1 MFDRIRRARPA
12 LLSAR
17 LVLASVCTAGAMGI
31 VCTVAVSSLEN
42 AATAARISVDR
53 QLSLI
58 DDAVGMRA
66 FTYQRGFVTQYVLT
80 GDKKWL
86 TEPDTITP
94 TFEAWLSRA
103 NAAAES
109 PEARRL
115 LERIGQEYQAF
126 NDIGLEAIRLY
137 DSGHLEEAKRR
148 LTERATHSRS
158 VRAMFD
164 DLAAGARK
172 DAEHRLTEQE
182 GIFRRLVL
190 VLVGTTIAGAFASLL
205 LGFLWSRRVTKPIYE
220 LQVQI
225 QSAAERTR
233 IQVAPGS
240 ESSDAIGAQVSAL
253 VQRIEAT
260 DAALAEHRRN
270 LIQSEKL
277 SAVGELAAK
286 LAHEV
291 LNPLAGMK
299 AAVQLLA
306 RQGAGQ
312 LARED
317 VLSTAEALN
326 HQITRVE
333 GLVRRLVNYSRPLA
347 PRLEVV
353 SVGSLLDAA
362 QEASQTVLERC
373 GTGIARRDSSDLPR
387 VEVDPLLVTQA
398 LSNLIVNAAQA
409 TVAAGRTD
417 GVELGADRT
426 QVHGREQIVIRVA
439 DHGTG
444 LPDSHLR
451 ELFKPFFTTKPDGHG
466 LGLAVSQNVV
476 LEHGGRISARN
487 RPPEQ
492 GPGAVFEIQLPVA
505 SSSAEAAR

>member
-1 MFDRIRRARPA
+1 
-12 LLSAR
+12 
-17 LVLASVCTAGAMGI
+17 
-31 VCTVAVSSLEN
+31 
-42 AATAARISVDR
+42 
-53 QLSLI
+53 
-58 DDAVGMRA
+58 
-66 FTYQRGFVTQYVLT
+66 
-80 GDKKWL
+80 
-86 TEPDTITP
+86 
-94 TFEAWLSRA
+94 
-103 NAAAES
+103 
-109 PEARRL
+109 
-115 LERIGQEYQAF
+115 
-126 NDIGLEAIRLY
+126 
-137 DSGHLEEAKRR
+137 
-148 LTERATHSRS
+148 
-158 VRAMFD
+158 MFD

-172 DAEHRLTEQE
+172 DAERHLSEQE
-182 GIFRRLVL
+182 GIFRRLVF
-190 VLVGTTIAGAFASLL
+190 VLVGTTILGAFASLL

-233 IQVAPGS
+233 IQVTPGT
-240 ESSDAIGAQVSAL
+240 ESVEAIGVQVGAL
-253 VQRIEAT
+253 VQRLEAT

-306 RQGAGQ
+306 RQGARQ
-312 LARED
+312 LSPED

-347 PRLEVV
+347 PRLEVI
-353 SVGSLLDAA
+353 SVGALLDAA

-373 GTGIARRDSSDLPR
+373 GTAIDRRDGADLPR

-409 TVAAGRTD
+409 TAAAGRTD
-417 GVELGADRT
+417 GVELGAARAH
-426 QVHGREQIVIRVA
+426 VHGREQIVIRVA
-439 DHGTG
+439 DRGAG
-444 LPDSHLR
+444 LPDTHLR
-451 ELFKPFFTTKPDGHG
+451 ELFKPFFTTKPEGHG

-492 GPGAVFEIQLPVA
+492 GTGAVFEIQLPVA
-505 SSSAEAAR
+505 PQTAAASR